1 LLQARDSFIGS
12 IDNVSVK
19 EVTRDNVP
27 RIDYTG
33 GGCPHILAE
42 PQRTNTSTISNE
54 LDLWANKINVTIT
67 PDYSL
72 SPDGSINSN
81 RLLFS
86 ANGFTYNNILQVIS
100 TVYSLSVYAK
110 RNSGTEDV
118 GFFTNGSGG
127 VNYAFNLTS
136 EWQRFEYTYT
146 SSNTSTF
153 GIAGLSGADVS
164 IFGFQSEVG
173 SYPTSYIP
181 TSGSTVTRN
190 QDIFTRD
197 GIGSLINSTEGVLF
211 GEIAA
216 LSDDGTFRIL
226 SLSSG
231 SAANRILIY
240 YSSDTNAIVYSITSA
255 GNSIATYSYTLSD
268 STILN
273 KLAVKWKVN
282 DFAFWVNGTEVHT
295 VSSGNPPSGLNL
307 LNFSNSTG
315 SNNFYGKVKQLQVYD
330 TALTDE
336 QLLQL
341 TGESGTDFYESYA
354 EMASALTYTIQ

>member
-1 LLQARDSFIGS
+1 MFENNTTSP
-12 IDNVSVK
+12 SVK
-19 EVTRDNVP
+19 GVIFNLNNGTYYNNNDTYYTNVK
-27 RIDYTG
+27 IE
-33 GGCPHILAE
+33 L
-42 PQRTNTSTISNE
+42 ISNG
-54 LDLWANKINVTIT
+54 W
-67 PDYSL
+67 Y
-72 SPDGSINSN
+72 
-81 RLLFS
+81 RCS
-86 ANGFTYNNILQVIS
+86 ATMTNGGLQVPS
-100 TVYSLSVYAK
+100 FGVSADGLTNSYQGDGTSGVYIYGGSL
-110 RNSGTEDV
+110 E
-118 GFFTNGSGG
+118 
-127 VNYAFNLTS
+127 
-136 EWQRFEYTYT
+136 E
-146 SSNTSTF
+146 
-153 GIAGLSGADVS
+153 
-164 IFGFQSEVG
+164 G

-211 GEIAA
+211 VEIAA

-231 SAANRILIY
+231 SATNRILIY
-240 YSSDTNAIVYSITSA
+240 YSSDANAIVYSITSA